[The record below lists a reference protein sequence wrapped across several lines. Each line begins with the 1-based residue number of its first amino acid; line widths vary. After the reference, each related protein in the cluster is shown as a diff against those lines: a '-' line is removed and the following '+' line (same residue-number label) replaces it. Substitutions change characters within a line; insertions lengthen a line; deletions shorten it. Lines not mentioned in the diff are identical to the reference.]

1 MLANEGGNDVSGAR
15 PNPASPTGPPYRVA
29 SRLNS
34 FRPAEIGIAAAFRR
48 MAAVP
53 GLTALELNYPQHVVE
68 IGETQLRLL
77 LAETELPL
85 TALNLRFDD
94 PRFDDGAFTAADRR
108 SRDAAIDLARRAVD
122 VAAQL
127 GATHVVLWMAN
138 DGWDYPFQVDY
149 ARLWHDEIEAFRL
162 VAQADPAIL
171 TSVEYKPFDPRPYSL
186 IASMGDALL
195 AARDVGLPSFGVTLD
210 ICHSYMAGEH
220 PPAVATRALSEHRL
234 FGVHLNDGRGR
245 ADDGLVFGSIHERD
259 AIELLAVLAAGN
271 YTGTLY
277 FDTFPQRE
285 DAVAELAANVARL
298 DHLWSLAV
306 HLDSERLAVIQQR
319 HDGLGAVMASEKW

>member
-1 MLANEGGNDVSGAR
+1 MLANESCNDGSGAGR
-15 PNPASPTGPPYRVA
+15 KPASLAGPPYRVA

-34 FRPAEIGIAAAFRR
+34 FRPAEIGIAAAVRR

-53 GLTALELNYPQHVVE
+53 GLTAIELNYPQHVVDL
-68 IGETQLRLL
+68 GETQLREL

-94 PRFDDGAFTAADRR
+94 RRFDGGAFTAPDPR
-108 SRDAAIDLARRAVD
+108 SRDAAIDLARRAID
-122 VAAQL
+122 LAAQL
-127 GATHVVLWMAN
+127 GAEHVVLWLAN
-138 DGWDYPFQVDY
+138 DGWDYPIEVDY
-149 ARLWHDEIEAFRL
+149 ARLWHDEIEGFRL

-195 AARDVGLPSFGVTLD
+195 AARDVGLPNFGVTLD
-210 ICHSYMAGEH
+210 VCHSYMAGEH
-220 PPAVATRALSEHRL
+220 PPAAAARALAEHRL
-234 FGVHLNDGRGR
+234 FGIHLNDGRGR

-259 AIELLAVLAAGN
+259 AIELLAVLVAGS
-271 YTGTLY
+271 YAGTLY
-277 FDTFPQRE
+277 FDTFPERA
-285 DAVAELAANVARL
+285 DPAAELAANIARL

-306 HLDSERLAVIQQR
+306 RLDGERLAAIRQR
-319 HDGLGAVMASEKW
+319 HDGLGAVMESDGQ